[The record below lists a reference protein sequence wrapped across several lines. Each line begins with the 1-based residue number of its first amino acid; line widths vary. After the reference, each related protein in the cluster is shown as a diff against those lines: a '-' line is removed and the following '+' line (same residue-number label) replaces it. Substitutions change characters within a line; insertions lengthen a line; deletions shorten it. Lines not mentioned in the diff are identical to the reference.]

1 MTPPSGRASP
11 GDSGLFLSQLDGE
24 TGDGEE
30 DSASHE
36 AEKKPDSETTPPPE
50 TTPTTEAS
58 ETSETA
64 VSSETPSTSET
75 TTTTTTTATAS
86 TTPTTE
92 TPATTEATLSTETT
106 ATVAATSPST
116 ATTASPPSETPTEP
130 KEPTPL
136 EAIDIEAT
144 FKVEPTSQDPEP
156 ETTNISQDASA
167 TSAEKEAL
175 SESASAM
182 EQDEPVSFPNIPI
195 SDMKQEPANGEKAN
209 GDDPLQDKK
218 PINGS
223 LPIASSPT
231 ANGSSS
237 SSSNAT
243 SADIDGANA
252 LAALASAAV
261 ADSPK
266 VSAGSPV
273 VSTPPKPS
281 MGAAA
286 SAADIVARL
295 QTPVNTGNNLKGK
308 LTPTGGPPSGVLDP
322 EKKKDSS
329 WFDVGIIKGT
339 SCTVNSFYLP
349 SGDGERNEIDVEG
362 DEYMLKKLEL
372 QPGTAYK
379 FRVAGINSCGRG
391 PWSEVSAF
399 KTCLPGFPGAPS
411 AIKISKSPE
420 GAHLSWEPPST
431 STGDII
437 EYSVRLH
444 PGH

>member
-1 MTPPSGRASP
+1 M
-11 GDSGLFLSQLDGE
+11 
-24 TGDGEE
+24 
-30 DSASHE
+30 
-36 AEKKPDSETTPPPE
+36 
-50 TTPTTEAS
+50 
-58 ETSETA
+58 
-64 VSSETPSTSET
+64 
-75 TTTTTTTATAS
+75 
-86 TTPTTE
+86 
-92 TPATTEATLSTETT
+92 
-106 ATVAATSPST
+106 
-116 ATTASPPSETPTEP
+116 
-130 KEPTPL
+130 

-322 EKKKDSS
+322 EKKEDSS

-437 EYSVRLH
+437 EYSVYLAVKSATTNNQGDSKTVSSSPSQLAFVRVFCGPNAQCVVPNASLVAAH
-444 PGH
+444 IDTSTKPAIIFRIAARNDKGYGPATQVRWLQDAASTANAGRGVAVKRSADGKTQYVTKIAKQ